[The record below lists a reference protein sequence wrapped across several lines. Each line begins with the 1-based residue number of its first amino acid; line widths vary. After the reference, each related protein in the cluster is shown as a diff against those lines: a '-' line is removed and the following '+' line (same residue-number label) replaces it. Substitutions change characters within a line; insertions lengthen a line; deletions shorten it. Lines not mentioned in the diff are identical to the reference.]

1 MKAQLPDR
9 RLVFWCITAALPLLC
24 AAGSWRFW
32 STRQPTLTGGKKLNR
47 AAWEAS
53 FEERRLPVPSGPR
66 DGFWGGR
73 MPPWVRHPEIG
84 WHEAEAH
91 LPGLVEEDANGMQR
105 LRVEGAEAH
114 VLLLGGSVAW
124 GAYASRI
131 EETYFAHLARRLAEA
146 GVPADLTVLAAG
158 AWTSE
163 NELKALRCHG
173 PSLRADVVVFLDG
186 LNDLTQGAE
195 LPEQARVRRYLD
207 HLHEARDV
215 AQTLGA
221 SVLISLQPTLTAK
234 RRKTPFEQRILEL
247 MADKVEMVPTAYAW
261 MRVGLRGLEDD
272 RGTRFV
278 DCSDAFSRERATTFT
293 DIWHF
298 GDPGHRL
305 LGRCLADGLV
315 PMLLELRERRTGP
328 GLARTRLASLAPV
341 Q

>member
-1 MKAQLPDR
+1 VRSSFSRR
-9 RLVFWCITAALPLLC
+9 RLLFWCVTIALPLLC
-24 AAGSWRFW
+24 AAGSWHVWR
-32 STRQPTLTGGKKLNR
+32 TRQPTLTGGKKLNR

-73 MPPWVRHPEIG
+73 MPAWVRHPEIG

-91 LPGLVEEDANGMQR
+91 MPGLVDEDANGLQR

-114 VLLLGGSVAW
+114 VLILGGSVAW

-131 EETYFAHLARRLAEA
+131 EETYFAHAARLLSAA
-146 GVPADLTVLAAG
+146 GVPADVTVFAAG

-163 NELKALRCHG
+163 HELKALRLRG
-173 PSLRADVVVFLDG
+173 PALRPDVVVFLDG
-186 LNDLTQGAE
+186 LNDLTQGQGLGE
-195 LPEQARVRRYLD
+195 HARVNQYLA

-234 RRKTPFEQRILEL
+234 RWKTAYERRILEL
-247 MADKVEMVPTAYAW
+247 MADKLEMVPTAYAQ
-261 MRVGLRGLEDD
+261 MRVGLRGLEDE

-278 DCSDAFSRERATTFT
+278 DCSDAFSRERSTTFT

-298 GDPGHRL
+298 ADPGHRL
-305 LGRCLADGLV
+305 LGDCLADGLA
-315 PMLLELRERRTGP
+315 PMLLELRERRRGP
-328 GLARTRLASLAPV
+328 DPWRARLASVAPV
-341 Q
+341 G